1 MLVRDVEGGHPAR
14 IADRGVTA
22 ARPGRAERRGP
33 WRIPVARAMGV
44 AAAVLLA
51 AVWCWA
57 TLRLVTRP
65 AEAGPVEMAVTAGG
79 WGLSLLPVH
88 CVPKAAAGAGPAAG
102 AVRKV
107 TRAWRHRRWGA
118 GSGLS

>member
-1 MLVRDVEGGHPAR
+1 M
-14 IADRGVTA
+14 
-22 ARPGRAERRGP
+22 
-33 WRIPVARAMGV
+33 ARAVGV
-44 AAAVLLA
+44 AAALLLG

-88 CVPKAAAGAGPAAG
+88 CVPKAAAGAGGPAAG
-102 AVRKV
+102 VVRKV

-118 GSGLS
+118 ESDLS